1 MASRSDFES
10 DYEWREWLGE
20 VGDFDSRA
28 TECIRIT
35 YETEIKREIEVSFIN
50 LLCLTKSIYIYI
62 QKFLQFYLPRP
73 KKKTYFNRK
82 LSRRHMS
89 FKEIHCIRQ
98 VIEKETIYCLEN
110 GRIRTNNVLNLN

>member
-35 YETEIKREIEVSFIN
+35 YETEIKREIE
-50 LLCLTKSIYIYI
+50 
-62 QKFLQFYLPRP
+62 KFLHFYLPRP
-73 KKKTYFNRK
+73 KKQTYFNRK

-98 VIEKETIYCLEN
+98 VIEKETIYCLEK

>member
-20 VGDFDSRA
+20 VGDFDTRA

-50 LLCLTKSIYIYI
+50 LLCLAKSIYIFRNFFI
-62 QKFLQFYLPRP
+62 SICLHQK
-73 KKKTYFNRK
+73 RK
-82 LSRRHMS
+82 LIS
-89 FKEIHCIRQ
+89 
-98 VIEKETIYCLEN
+98 IENFQDATCHSKKFS
-110 GRIRTNNVLNLN
+110 V

>member
-1 MASRSDFES
+1 M
-10 DYEWREWLGE
+10 
-20 VGDFDSRA
+20 GDFDSRA

-35 YETEIKREIEVSFIN
+35 YETGIKGEIEGEFYKPFVFG
-50 LLCLTKSIYIYI
+50 KIYIDI
-62 QKFLQFYLPRP
+62 QKFLHFYLPRP
-73 KKKTYFNRK
+73 KKQTYFNRK

-98 VIEKETIYCLEN
+98 VIEKETIYCLEK

>member
-35 YETEIKREIEVSFIN
+35 YETEIKREIEESFIN
-50 LLCLTKSIYIYI
+50 LLCLAKSIYIYI
-62 QKFLQFYLPRP
+62 FRNFFISICLHQK
-73 KKKTYFNRK
+73 K
-82 LSRRHMS
+82 LIS
-89 FKEIHCIRQ
+89 
-98 VIEKETIYCLEN
+98 IENFQDATSHSKRFT
-110 GRIRTNNVLNLN
+110 V